1 MIKDILHE
9 NERRTPNSKEMAVLK
24 EHFPSCFKKDG
35 SFDIERFK
43 NYLSDKIDINN
54 EGYELNFLGKG
65 YAKLLASLETTTVVM
80 PNEDHNNKPENRD
93 SENIYISGDNL
104 DGLKHLL
111 KSYSG
116 KIKCIYIEVK
126 HMSFIHQMIQEQ
138 GLLSRV

>member
-116 KIKCIYIEVK
+116 KIKCIYIEIILTVT
-126 HMSFIHQMIQEQ
+126 
-138 GLLSRV
+138 LPN